1 MPVDNDINILLDGRL
16 DDWSHTLHG
25 IGWVLKIVVFD
36 ENAHGSTH
44 HGTVPVLLQRLYY
57 FLVVETRPQV
67 MPAQADTAQ
76 NDGVTPL
83 IAKLG
88 SLDLQLSVLLH
99 WFVGG

>member
-1 MPVDNDINILLDGRL
+1 
-16 DDWSHTLHG
+16 
-25 IGWVLKIVVFD
+25 
-36 ENAHGSTH
+36 
-44 HGTVPVLLQRLYY
+44 
-57 FLVVETRPQV
+57 